1 MIKTKFDKCPKCQKN
16 TLVINRC
23 ILEKDEPD
31 EANDTCNECGYDKV
45 YNQDEI
51 KIFIKREKDRI
62 SQEKT
67 RTNKK
72 NLGIPLYSKEANKK
86 AQKNFRTKYGS
97 MKVNGLDKNLV
108 QKINEYCKENNLSKV
123 DFFENLLN
131 GFFNAY

>member
-51 KIFIKREKDRI
+51 KVFIKREKDRI

-72 NLGIPLYSKEANKK
+72 TLGIPLYSKEANIK
-86 AQKNFRTKYGS
+86 AQNNFRKKFAS
-97 MKVNGLDKNLV
+97 IKVNGLDKNLV
-108 QKINEYCKENNLSKV
+108 EKVDIYCKENNLSKV

-131 GFFNAY
+131 GFFENK